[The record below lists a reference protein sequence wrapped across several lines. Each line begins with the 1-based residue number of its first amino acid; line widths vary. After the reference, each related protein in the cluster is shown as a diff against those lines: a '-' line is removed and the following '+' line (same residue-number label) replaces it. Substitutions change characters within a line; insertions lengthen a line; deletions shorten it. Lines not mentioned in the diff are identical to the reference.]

1 MGDIDENIPPLEEY
15 SKNAPLDAKTSGN
28 DAMRVRIEGLERE
41 KINLSLQIHILE
53 DKERNRY

>member
-1 MGDIDENIPPLEEY
+1 MSEIDENIPPQEALY
-15 SKNAPLDAKTSGN
+15 GNTPVDAKLSAN

-53 DKERNRY
+53 DKERNR